1 MSLSTTLSRYFAV
14 MFSRHALFI
23 YGGAALLI
31 LLVDTVDLMRVA
43 EGKDSSSFGLVI
55 EMALLRL
62 PRYTERILPFVFLFA
77 GMWTFLRLTRS
88 SELVVTRASG
98 VSAWQFLAP
107 AIAIAFGLGLLA
119 TLAFNPLAATL
130 TERFERLEARHFGS
144 GGDGTL
150 AFAREGLWLRQR
162 DRDGGHSVIRG
173 DSVADEGIALEGV
186 MVLVYDTQE
195 RFKHRI
201 DAKRAILK
209 DGAWLL
215 SDAFMTDRFGH
226 GEKVSMIALPTDL
239 TAARI
244 EESFATPESLS
255 FYALP
260 DFISA
265 MEEAGF
271 AATRHKLYW
280 HSLMAQPL
288 LLVAMVLIAA
298 TVSLRLTRRGG
309 LGLLVLAGVVAGFAF
324 YLVTDIAD
332 AMGSAGRLPPI
343 LAAWGPVAA
352 TLLLGLSLLF
362 HLEDG

>member
-14 MFSRHALFI
+14 MFSRNAVFV

-31 LLVDTVDLMRVA
+31 LLVDTVDLMRLA
-43 EGKDSSSFGLVI
+43 EGKEVSSFGLVA

-88 SELVVTRASG
+88 SELVVARAAG

-107 AIAIAFGLGLLA
+107 AIAIAFVFGLVA
-119 TLAFNPLAATL
+119 TLAFNPVAAAL
-130 TERFERLEARHFGS
+130 SERFERLEARHFEGQS
-144 GGDGTL
+144 GRTL

-162 DRDGGHSVIRG
+162 TDKGGSAVIRG
-173 DSVADEGIALEGV
+173 DHVTDKGIALAGV
-186 MVLVYDTQE
+186 TVLLFDKNE
-195 RFKHRI
+195 RFQTRI

-215 SDAFMTDRFGH
+215 SDAFSTDKFGH
-226 GEKVSMIALPTDL
+226 GQKVSMVAVPTDL
-239 TAARI
+239 TVERI
-244 EESFATPESLS
+244 EESFATPETLS
-255 FYALP
+255 VYDLP
-260 DFISA
+260 AFIAS

-280 HSLMAQPL
+280 HSLLAQPL

-309 LGLLVLAGVVAGFAF
+309 LGLLVLAGVIAGFGF
-324 YLVTDIAD
+324 YLVTDIAE
-332 AMGSAGRLPPI
+332 AMGAAGRLPPS